1 MSLIND
7 ALKKAQRQRT
17 VDAAGVAPPM
27 PGESGTRVTRRGKP
41 LASQLVLL
49 IVAAS
54 AVLVVIS
61 VVATVYLLREP
72 STPAT
77 TPTLVQ
83 NSQPAGQIPAPPD
96 SSPVSPVV
104 FIPLAPPTDTPVAQI
119 PEPVSLPAPASTTLP
134 AAPPVVNTP
143 PPAPVVAIQTEPA
156 SRPVAPAGDV
166 PDERILDYI
175 DRLHVLG
182 VRSSGSD
189 SRVLMNDRVYRVND
203 VVDRGLGLRL
213 IEVQSGRLD
222 FEDARGMRYTKT
234 L

>member
-17 VDAAGVAPPM
+17 VDTAGVAPPM
-27 PGESGTRVTRRGKP
+27 PGETGARVARRGKP
-41 LASQLVLL
+41 LASQSVLL

-54 AVLVVIS
+54 AVLIVVS

-72 STPAT
+72 TAPAT
-77 TPTLVQ
+77 ASPIVLS
-83 NSQPAGQIPAPPD
+83 SQPVGQIPARLESP
-96 SSPVSPVV
+96 PVSPVV
-104 FIPLAPPTDTPVAQI
+104 FVPLAPAAETPAAQI
-119 PEPVSLPAPASTTLP
+119 PESVSFPTPALATIPS
-134 AAPPVVNTP
+134 APPPNPVVTTPAEPATP
-143 PPAPVVAIQTEPA
+143 PVAATSNQ
-156 SRPVAPAGDV
+156 

-175 DRLHVLG
+175 DRLTVLG

-213 IEVQSGRLD
+213 IEAQSGRLI
-222 FEDARGMRYTKT
+222 FEDTRGVRYTKI

>member
-27 PGESGTRVTRRGKP
+27 PGETGTRVTRRNKP
-41 LASQLVLL
+41 LASQSVLL

-54 AVLVVIS
+54 AVLIVIS

-72 STPAT
+72 ESSPVTP
-77 TPTLVQ
+77 PIVQ
-83 NSQPAGQIPAPPD
+83 SSAPVGSVPAPVD
-96 SSPVSPVV
+96 SPSVSPVV
-104 FIPLAPPTDTPVAQI
+104 FVPLAPLPTSPEVQNPQ
-119 PEPVSLPAPASTTLP
+119 PEPQPSLVTIPTP
-134 AAPPVVNTP
+134 PPVITTP
-143 PPAPVVAIQTEPA
+143 PPAPVIVAQSEPA
-156 SRPVAPAGDV
+156 PRVVATASDK

-175 DRLHVLG
+175 DRLQVLG

-203 VVDRGLGLRL
+203 IVDRGLGLRL
-213 IEVQSGRLD
+213 IEAQSGRLE
-222 FEDARGMRYTKT
+222 FEDARGVRYTKN